1 MKKYLLMFITIFFF
15 SITACDEERLD
26 LVNPNQL
33 SAETFYSTEAQ
44 AEAGVVAIY
53 ANLQSGGLWRR
64 EYFFLH
70 DLLSDEVFGLGSLEG
85 QRVALWNRSFD
96 ATNSL
101 VGLFWTDAYRGIQRS
116 NLVIENVG
124 NPDRN
129 IEGLS
134 DEKRNRLL
142 GEARFLRALMYFEL
156 VSMWGDVPLHTTIAK
171 EVEGLPRSASAE
183 VYELIVQDLEFA
195 QANLPE
201 SYSDSDA
208 GRATRGAAYA
218 LEGRVWL
225 FRAGFENNASFYNN
239 AKAAYASFEANNA
252 GYMLVPNYLDN
263 FLEETEH
270 NDESI
275 FEVNFTLAFGGG
287 NRWGGDAGGINEVT
301 FRGQEYGMR
310 AWRNVVP
317 SQALLNAFEEGDVR
331 FGASFYSPCDT
342 FNNGQNL
349 VYTPNDCPPPAGES
363 NTTPDDLPSW
373 KKYQNYYK
381 LFQEVNQQSGI
392 NFRVIRYAEVLLSH
406 AEAIAETEG
415 VTAEAIGKVNQVRTR
430 AGLDE
435 YTVGDFG
442 SPQEFIDALMQERR
456 VEFSGEQIRY
466 RDLLRRDLLQ
476 ETVGAVH
483 PLLSLPKHS
492 LLPIPQG
499 ELDNNVN
506 LTENNQNP
514 GY

>member
-1 MKKYLLMFITIFFF
+1 MKKLSLILSMVLLLPII
-15 SITACDEERLD
+15 ACNEEDLD
-26 LVNPNQL
+26 LVNPNEL

-44 AEAGVVAIY
+44 AVTAVNAIY

-64 EYFFLH
+64 EYFFTH

-101 VGLFWTDAYRGIQRS
+101 VGAFWNDAYRGIQRA
-116 NLVIENVG
+116 NLVLDNVG
-124 NPDRN
+124 NTERE
-129 IEGLS
+129 IAGLS
-134 DEKRNRLL
+134 DALRNRLL
-142 GEARFLRALMYFEL
+142 AEARFLRALMYFEL
-156 VSMWGDVPLHTTIAK
+156 VSMWGDVPLYTSVSTV
-171 EVEGLPRSASAE
+171 VEGIPRSPAAD
-183 VYELIVQDLEFA
+183 VYQVIIDDLDFA
-195 QANLPE
+195 QSNLPDN
-201 SYSDSDA
+201 YSADDA
-208 GRATRGAAYA
+208 GRATKGAAYA

-225 FRAGFENNASFYNN
+225 FRAGAENNAEFYNN
-239 AKAAYASFEANNA
+239 AKSAYQDFENNTS
-252 GYMLVPNYLDN
+252 GYALVDTYLDN

-270 NDESI
+270 NIESI

-287 NRWGGDAGGINEVT
+287 NRWSGDGNGINEVT

-317 SQALLNAFEEGDVR
+317 SEALLGAFEDDDVR
-331 FGASFYSPCDT
+331 FGASFYSPCDLY
-342 FNNGQNL
+342 NNDTDT
-349 VYTPNDCPPPAGES
+349 VYTPNDCPAPAGAS

-381 LFQEVNQQSGI
+381 LEQEVNQQSGI
-392 NFRVIRYAEVLLSH
+392 NFRVIRYAEILLSH

-415 VTAEAIGKVNQVRTR
+415 VTADAVDKVNQIRTR
-430 AGLDE
+430 AGLSE
-435 YTVGDFG
+435 FTVGDFG
-442 SPQEFIDALMQERR
+442 SADDFIDAIMQERR
-456 VEFSGEQIRY
+456 VEFAGEQIRY

-483 PLLSLPKHS
+483 PQLSLPKHA
-492 LLPIPQG
+492 LLPVPQG
-499 ELDNNVN
+499 EIDNNIN
-506 LTENNQNP
+506 ISEADQNS